1 MSNTEG
7 SFWYSKPDVII
18 SRDLAD
24 ELLDVLIE
32 LRNLVSKT
40 HTRYDKI
47 IENYQNVTDELE
59 SAIEQSNWEKLIE
72 NEVKEET

>member
-7 SFWYSKPDVII
+7 SFWHSKPDVTI

-24 ELLDVLIE
+24 ELLDNLIE
-32 LRNLVSKT
+32 LRYLVPGT

-47 IENYQNVTDELE
+47 IENYQNVTDALE
-59 SAIEQSNWEKLIE
+59 SAIEQSN
-72 NEVKEET
+72 

>member
-1 MSNTEG
+1 MSN
-7 SFWYSKPDVII
+7 SFWYSKPDVTI
-18 SRDLAD
+18 SRNLAE
-24 ELLDVLIE
+24 ELLDNLSE

-59 SAIEQSNWEKLIE
+59 SAIEQSN
-72 NEVKEET
+72 

>member
-7 SFWYSKPDVII
+7 SFWYSKPDVTI

-24 ELLDVLIE
+24 ELLDNLIE

-40 HTRYDKI
+40 HTRYDTI

-59 SAIEQSNWEKLIE
+59 SAIEQSN
-72 NEVKEET
+72 